1 MLHKDGVQAQ
11 AETCEASVDLGWTIG
26 TDHHT
31 QDVVQQVLLGEAG
44 YECVNDGIGLRW

>member
-11 AETCEASVDLGWTIG
+11 AETCEASVDPGWTIG